1 MSPPLYERYRPTCL
15 DDVIGQPK
23 AVQRIE
29 SVGSPGGHAYWIS
42 GASGTGKTTLAGIIA
57 AMIADRFYVEELD
70 ATALTPARLRDV
82 EQTMGL
88 YGGGK
93 GGRAYIVNEAHGL
106 KSSTIRQL
114 LVLLERL
121 PGHVVIIF
129 TTTRDGQDSLFDDES
144 DAHPLLSRCI
154 ELALTTQGLA
164 KLFAVE
170 GKRIAMIE
178 GLDGQPLPKYI
189 RQIQFRHNNMRALL
203 QDIEAGAMK
212 A

>member
-1 MSPPLYERYRPTCL
+1 MTAPLYERYRPKSL
-15 DDVIGQPK
+15 DQVIGQAK
-23 AVQRIE
+23 AIKRIE

-57 AMIADRFYVEELD
+57 AQIADRFYVEELD

-88 YGGGK
+88 YGGGL

-121 PGHVVIIF
+121 PGHVCLIF
-129 TTTRDGQDSLFDDES
+129 TTTRDGQDSLFDDEA

-164 KLFAVE
+164 KPFAARARE
-170 GKRIAMIE
+170 IAQAE
-178 GLDGQPLPKYI
+178 GLDGQPPAAYVRLCAKH
-189 RQIQFRHNNMRALL
+189 HNNFRSVL
-203 QDIEAGAMK
+203 QSIEAGEMSA
-212 A
+212 

>member
-1 MSPPLYERYRPTCL
+1 MTAPLYEQYRPKSL
-15 DDVIGQPK
+15 DQVIGQPK
-23 AVQRIE
+23 AVKRIE
-29 SVGSPGGHAYWIS
+29 TVGNPGGKSYWIS
-42 GASGTGKTTLAGIIA
+42 GASGTGKTTLAMIIA
-57 AMIADRFYVEELD
+57 GQIADRFYVEELD

-106 KSSTIRQL
+106 RTDTIRQL

-121 PGHVVIIF
+121 PSHVCIVF
-129 TTTRDGQDSLFDDES
+129 TTTRDGQDSLFDDEA

-164 KLFAVE
+164 KPFAARARE
-170 GKRIAMIE
+170 IAQAE
-178 GLDGQPLPKYI
+178 GLDGRPPADYVRLCAKH
-189 RQIQFRHNNMRALL
+189 HNNLRAVL
-203 QDIEAGAMK
+203 QEIQAGAMK